1 MFVIF
6 KFVKINVKNTPC
18 ICQKIEILFILSLH
32 LHTTKQ
38 QSILNYLIMNSVNV
52 SVNENTNIEII
63 NDTLV
68 IDNKPVKLNGQNLKY
83 MIFGY
88 SLVQLLHEHEII
100 DDDIR
105 QNIFERLPIVTDD
118 VQRQI
123 DFLQI
128 NFLSKD
134 VSKALAKKYKNE
146 IKANFK
152 NKNKKNKVKPVKIN
166 KKKSKE
172 VDTNPLDSIVGTT
185 THLTPTSGGTTLGG
199 TTLGGT
205 TLGGTTLGGTTL
217 GGTTLGGT
225 TFPLTPSSSEDN
237 EHTKVDEKKPKRK
250 YTKKTKN
257 TEPTVEPVTITE
269 PITVEPVTITEPIT
283 VEPVTITKPITT
295 TEPITETVTT
305 TEPITVEPVT
315 ITDPKKKTTK
325 KNTKTD
331 ATKDAKKDAPKN
343 AKKDTKNNTKK
354 DAPKDTTEDAPKD
367 TTEDAPKDTTEDA
380 PKDTTEDAPEE
391 GGKGNYVPPTDD
403 DVEARLININGTDY
417 YIDSNNL
424 LYDAFA
430 NYIGQFDTIN
440 NSIILV

>member
-205 TLGGTTLGGTTL
+205 T
-217 GGTTLGGT
+217 
-225 TFPLTPSSSEDN
+225 FPLTPSSSEDN

-257 TEPTVEPVTITE
+257 TEP
-269 PITVEPVTITEPIT
+269 TVEPVTITEPIT

-367 TTEDAPKDTTEDA
+367 TTEDAP
-380 PKDTTEDAPEE
+380 EE

>member
-205 TLGGTTLGGTTL
+205 TLGGTTLGGTT
-217 GGTTLGGT
+217 
-225 TFPLTPSSSEDN
+225 FPLTPSSSEDN

-257 TEPTVEPVTITE
+257 TEP
-269 PITVEPVTITEPIT
+269 TVEPVTITEPIT

-367 TTEDAPKDTTEDA
+367 TTEDAP
-380 PKDTTEDAPEE
+380 EE